1 MTEIDMNNWK
11 EKFEKVVDNYKK
23 ELSSLRTG
31 RANSAL
37 LDNIN
42 VESYGAMMPIQ
53 HMATVSVPDARTI
66 SIQPWDKANLGAI
79 EKAIQGA
86 NIGLNP
92 VNDGSLIRLSIPPM
106 TEERRKEMVKQMGQI
121 TEQARIGVRNV
132 REDIIKDLKKQE
144 EDGDI
149 TADDLTGQKKDLQEI
164 VDKVN
169 EEIKTISEAKEKEI
183 MTI

>member
-66 SIQPWDKANLGAI
+66 SIQPWDKSNLGAI

-92 VNDGSLIRLSIPPM
+92 VNDGSLIRLNIPPM
-106 TEERRKEMVKQMGQI
+106 TEERRKEMVKQMGQV

-144 EDGDI
+144 EDGEL
-149 TADDLTGQKKDLQEI
+149 TTDDLTGQKKDLQEV

-169 EEIKTISEAKEKEI
+169 EEIKTISEIKEKEI